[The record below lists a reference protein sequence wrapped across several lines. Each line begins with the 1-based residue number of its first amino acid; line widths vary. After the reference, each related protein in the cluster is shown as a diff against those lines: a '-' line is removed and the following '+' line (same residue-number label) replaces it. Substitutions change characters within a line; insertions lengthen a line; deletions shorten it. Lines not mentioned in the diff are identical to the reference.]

1 MSESTTATAAMTLHR
16 GAREVSREDL
26 ALVPCPNAEG
36 RWKPVPHATV
46 LDFALKG
53 LTDAGYGVKKLKL
66 GLSRDDQRFWGTIV
80 LESEVV
86 HGVSLAVAVASS
98 TDKSLSLRWGYGHNV
113 WICDNGAWVMER
125 TIARKH
131 TTNGVIRYQEA
142 IVKAV
147 TGLGQYRQVE
157 EERIKRL
164 AAWEIDDT
172 KAESLLLRCY
182 EAKLLSPVTL
192 PVAIEQWRRPEFED
206 FKPRTGWS
214 LYNAVTY
221 ALNDRQKSN
230 PQAHAHA
237 TVRLGSILAL
247 PAPEGSDAPQTAA

>member
-1 MSESTTATAAMTLHR
+1 MSDTATAVMTLHC
-16 GAREVSREDL
+16 GAREVTRDEL
-26 ALVPCPNAEG
+26 AVVPCPQAEG

-46 LDFALKG
+46 LDFAVKG
-53 LTDAGYGVKKLKL
+53 LTDAGYGIKKLKL
-66 GLSRDDQRFWGTIV
+66 GLSRNDQRFWGTLV
-80 LESEVV
+80 LESNIV

-98 TDKSLSLRWGYGHNV
+98 IDKSISLRWGYGHNV
-113 WICDNGAWVMER
+113 WVCDNGAWSMEK

-131 TTNGVIRYQEA
+131 TTNGVLRYQEA

-147 TGLGQYRQVE
+147 TDLEQYRQVE

-182 EAKLLSPVTL
+182 EAKILSPQTL
-192 PVAIEQWRRPEFED
+192 PVALNQWRRPDYPDFE
-206 FKPRTGWS
+206 PRTAWS

-221 ALNDRQKSN
+221 ALNDRQKRN

-237 TVRLGSILAL
+237 TVRLGSVLAL
-247 PAPEGSDAPQTAA
+247 SEPATAA